1 LRLLGDSLVH
11 LMDALGLRAAH
22 LFGFHTGNKIA
33 AALAS
38 TSPDRVLDVI
48 LAGQTHSILPGDGDR
63 EAGIRT
69 FLGQYSAW
77 HNSGNVGIDA
87 LRNWQGA
94 RATVERFWWPQALL
108 QAKDVDPIDVESA
121 EAKVID
127 YLEGRRSV
135 MPMYDAIFAFDL
147 PKAMEGIKAR
157 SLVLEL
163 LTAGEAHYGA
173 QGPAL
178 CKRMQ
183 RAEYASLDNADGN
196 VLESRPDDVA
206 RAIIRFIK
214 PKAA

>member
-1 LRLLGDSLVH
+1 